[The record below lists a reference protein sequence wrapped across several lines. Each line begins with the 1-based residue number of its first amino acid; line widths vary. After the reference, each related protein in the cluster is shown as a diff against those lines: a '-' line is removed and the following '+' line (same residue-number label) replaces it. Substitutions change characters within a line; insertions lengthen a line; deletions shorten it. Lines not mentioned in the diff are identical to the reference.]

1 MPPLTPG
8 SVRDLLSAHGCRPSR
23 ALGQHFLADPNLA
36 RKIVRLADVG
46 AGDRVVEIGPGIGSL
61 TVALAEAG
69 ARVVA
74 LELDRHLLP
83 VLDEVLTDAGRRDAV
98 EVVAGDGLTADF
110 RSLTGGGEWVCVS
123 NLPYNVATPM
133 VVRLLEEFPEMTR
146 GLVMVQREVGERLV
160 AGPGT
165 KAYGAVSVKVGYY
178 AAAQIVGTVAATVF
192 VPPPQVASA
201 LVRLDR
207 RATPP
212 VEVPSPDA
220 LFALVRA
227 GFGQRRKTLRRSLA
241 AALGD
246 RTDAV
251 LAAAG
256 IDGRARAE
264 ALTLDDWARVCREAA

>member
-1 MPPLTPG
+1 MQPLTPG
-8 SVRDLLSAHGCRPSR
+8 SVRDLLAAHGCRPSR

-36 RKIVRLADVG
+36 RKIVRLADIGTG
-46 AGDRVVEIGPGIGSL
+46 ARVVEIGPGVGSL

-69 ARVVA
+69 AHVVA
-74 LELDRHLLP
+74 LELDRHLLAP
-83 VLDEVLTDAGRRDAV
+83 LA
-98 EVVAGDGLTADF
+98 EVVAGTDVEIVEGDGMTADF
-110 RSLTGGGEWVCVS
+110 RALTGGGDWACVS

-146 GLVMVQREVGERLV
+146 CLVMVQREVGDRLV

-165 KAYGAVSVKVGYY
+165 KAYGAVSLKVAYY
-178 AAAQIVGTVAATVF
+178 ASARMVGTVAAAVF
-192 VPPPQVASA
+192 VPPPKVESA

-207 RATPP
+207 RSEPP
-212 VEVPSPDA
+212 VDVPSPDA

-227 GFGQRRKTLRRSLA
+227 GFGQRRKMLRRALVP
-241 AALGD
+241 ALGD
-246 RTDAV
+246 RTETV

-256 IDGRARAE
+256 IDAQARAE